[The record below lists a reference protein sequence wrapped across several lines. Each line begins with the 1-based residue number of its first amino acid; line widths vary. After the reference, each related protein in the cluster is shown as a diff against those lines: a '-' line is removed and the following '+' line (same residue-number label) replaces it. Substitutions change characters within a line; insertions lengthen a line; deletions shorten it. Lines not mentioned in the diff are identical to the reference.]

1 MLKIKAIIFC
11 MLIILN
17 FYIALHAQE
26 FIVAS
31 LNKDNAYIGDVLE
44 FTVKVE
50 LPKDA
55 QIAANQNFKLEDF
68 EISKVNI
75 KRLPK
80 SSNVYELIFEI
91 YAYKAGHLIIEPLT
105 IFYINPDGTN
115 NLFFTPEKSVDIK
128 SLITDSKN
136 PNIKDI
142 KNLKKISI
150 SIIFIVPIIILLI
163 FIIILS
169 MHVIKNIR
177 EQMEK
182 AKIVILDDKTI
193 ALNTLNDLYQNRTN
207 LNIRDFYYKMSE
219 ILRTY
224 MSKQY
229 KFDAMEM
236 TTSEFF
242 EKVKELL
249 PSEININEFKRYLQ
263 IFNLARYADFTPTE
277 KKVEDNYLFTKKL
290 LELI

>member
-1 MLKIKAIIFC
+1 MPKFKAFIFC
-11 MLIILN
+11 MLVTLN
-17 FYIALHAQE
+17 FYTALYAQE

-31 LNKDNAYIGDVLE
+31 LNKDNAYIGDLIE
-44 FTVKVE
+44 FAVRVE

-75 KRLPK
+75 KRLS
-80 SSNVYELIFEI
+80 SSNVYELIFEV
-91 YAYKAGHLIIEPLT
+91 YAYKTGHLAIKPLT
-105 IFYINPDGTN
+105 VFYINPDGTN
-115 NLFFTPEKSVDIK
+115 NLFFTPEKTVDIK
-128 SLITDSKN
+128 SLIADTKN

-142 KNLKKISI
+142 KNLKKLNINTT
-150 SIIFIVPIIILLI
+150 FIVPIIILLI

-169 MHVIKNIR
+169 MYIIKNIR
-177 EQMEK
+177 EQIEK

-193 ALNTLNDLYQNRTN
+193 ALNCLNDLYQNRAN
-207 LNIRDFYYKMSE
+207 LDIRDFYYKMSE

-242 EKVKELL
+242 EKVKEFL
-249 PSEININEFKRYLQ
+249 PSEININEFKSYLQ

-277 KKVEDNYLFTKKL
+277 KEIEGNYLFTKKL